1 MEWDMK
7 EIKAIIQPFKLTD
20 IINALKAVSGLPGV
34 TVSEVKGFGRTRG
47 CDARDRV
54 TTDFVEYARKMKLE
68 IVVQDEMAAA
78 VVDVIQRHAH
88 TGNPGDGK
96 IFVSTVDDV
105 VRVSTNERG
114 LSGI

>member
-1 MEWDMK
+1 MK

-20 IINALKAVSGLPGV
+20 VVTALKAISGLPGI

-47 CDARDRV
+47 ANARERV
-54 TTDFVEYARKMKLE
+54 ITDFVEYAMKVKLE
-68 IVVQDEMAAA
+68 IVVPEEMAAT
-78 VVDVIQRHAH
+78 VVDAIQRHAH
-88 TGNPGDGK
+88 TGNAGDGK

-114 LSGI
+114 VAGI

>member
-1 MEWDMK
+1 MK

-20 IINALKAVSGLPGV
+20 IINALKAISGLPCV

-47 CDARDRV
+47 RDARDRV

-68 IVVQDEMAAA
+68 IVVRDEMAAA
-78 VVDVIQRHAH
+78 VVDVIQSHAH

-114 LSGI
+114 ISGI